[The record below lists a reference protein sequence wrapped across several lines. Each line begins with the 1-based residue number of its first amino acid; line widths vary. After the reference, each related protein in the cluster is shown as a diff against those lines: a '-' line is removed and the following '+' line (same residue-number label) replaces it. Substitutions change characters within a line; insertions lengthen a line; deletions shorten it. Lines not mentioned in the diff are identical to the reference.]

1 MLETIKGRCSVF
13 QMKPLEQEEM
23 IDLLVKIVTREEQ
36 EVDIKIL
43 EIIARDSLGRPR
55 NAINILEQVLQ
66 APEEKRLKVAE
77 RVAEEQAQGIELCRA
92 LIKRAPWGV
101 IAKILVGL
109 KDQEAESIRRMV
121 LGYMQSVL
129 LKTDNSQ
136 AAFVLEEFIEP
147 FYDSGFPQLVH
158 ACYIVTKK

>member
-1 MLETIKGRCSVF
+1 M
-13 QMKPLEQEEM
+13 
-23 IDLLVKIVTREEQ
+23 
-36 EVDIKIL
+36 
-43 EIIARDSLGRPR
+43 GRPR

-66 APEEKRLKVAE
+66 PPEEKRLKVAE

-92 LIKRAPWGV
+92 LIKRAPWGA